1 MLHVKETS
9 LKTAKDATSILKSIS
24 KVAAQAQADI
34 KPKPGGG
41 GQWARTKLENLW
53 LLWTFD
59 TCNYTRHPQVP
70 CLYIT
75 IKDIKF
81 PEVEGM

>member
-41 GQWARTKLENLW
+41 GGGGGGDNGQGQN
-53 LLWTFD
+53 
-59 TCNYTRHPQVP
+59 
-70 CLYIT
+70 
-75 IKDIKF
+75 
-81 PEVEGM
+81 